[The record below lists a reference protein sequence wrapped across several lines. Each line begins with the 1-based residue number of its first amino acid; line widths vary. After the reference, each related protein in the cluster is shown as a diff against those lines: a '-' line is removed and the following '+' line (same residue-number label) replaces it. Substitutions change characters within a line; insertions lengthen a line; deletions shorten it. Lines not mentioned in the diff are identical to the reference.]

1 MIQFSGGDGGARRH
15 SSSSVGGRDGWEFGV
30 SDVPGLV
37 RHVQA
42 TGRIHSP
49 SQ

>member
-1 MIQFSGGDGGARRH
+1 MIQFSGGDRGTSVH
-15 SSSSVGGRDGWEFGV
+15 SSSRVGGGDGWEFGV
-30 SDVPGLV
+30 SDVLGLA
-37 RHVQA
+37 RNVQA